1 MIVFQHPAKI
11 KLDRIGIELAD
22 IVKCHVLT
30 EMKGIDFTV
39 IAAHN
44 WAKPVDVI
52 QFVNFL

>member
-44 WAKPVDVI
+44 WAKPD
-52 QFVNFL
+52 LDRKYAP